1 ILVYPPATL
10 GAINVTNADM
20 HRLAPG
26 QWLND
31 TVIELGLSLLHHDL
45 QHRDRT
51 LAANTEFF
59 STFFFSV
66 LGVQSSGY
74 RGVSSWTSGYDIFAR
89 DFIFI
94 PIHASSHWFLAVV
107 CFPGHLLACS
117 KPNNRQNLKLV

>member
-20 HRLAPG
+20 HHLAPG

-31 TVIELGLSLLHHDL
+31 TIIELGLSLLRHDL

-51 LAANTEFF
+51 FAANMEFF
-59 STFFFSV
+59 STFFY
-66 LGVQSSGY
+66 GY
-74 RGVSSWTSGYDIFAR
+74 HGVSSWTSGYDIFAR

-94 PIHASSHWFLAVV
+94 PIHT
-107 CFPGHLLACS
+107 
-117 KPNNRQNLKLV
+117 R